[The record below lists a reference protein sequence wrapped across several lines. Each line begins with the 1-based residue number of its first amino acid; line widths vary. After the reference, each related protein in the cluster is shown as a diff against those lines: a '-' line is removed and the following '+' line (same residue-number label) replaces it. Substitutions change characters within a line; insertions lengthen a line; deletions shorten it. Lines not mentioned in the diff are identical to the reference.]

1 MVDNNCDGTVTL
13 DELSTVLL
21 IEHMGVGKHRA
32 VIRKQTADRL
42 YVPTPNACDPKHWH
56 RDDVTRIIC
65 SSHTSG
71 GYARYLSVSRD
82 GTLIEWNAGTST
94 LSFTAHTP
102 AGFEAKR
109 ARRISLTVC
118 SLGGPTWSLW

>member
-56 RDDVTRIIC
+56 RDDVTRIIS

-71 GYARYLSVSRD
+71 GARYLSVSRD

-94 LSFTAHTP
+94 RFYRPIYPHRL
-102 AGFEAKR
+102 
-109 ARRISLTVC
+109 
-118 SLGGPTWSLW
+118 